1 MMKLQSLVLA
11 AATALT
17 MTSAFAVPAGAWTVG
32 AGAHY
37 VDPKSDNGTLGD
49 DDVVSFDV
57 DVDGDVRPTLTG
69 EYFIA
74 NNVGIELLASLPFH
88 HDFDLNAADGTTA
101 LTGKIQHLPATL
113 SLQYHFDD
121 YNMPMNIKPFIGVG
135 VNYTT
140 FFKEKLNTPAGAPA
154 DSAADLKF
162 DDSVG
167 VAGHIGLDIPFAPTE
182 YFRIDARYMDIKT
195 DASINDEGNT
205 LELGEVDISPWVY
218 GVAFVKQF

>member
-1 MMKLQSLVLA
+1 MKLQSLVLA

-17 MTSAFAVPAGAWTVG
+17 MTTAFAVPAGTWSVA

-37 VDPKSDNGTLGD
+37 VDPKSDNGTLANSD
-49 DDVVSFDV
+49 LNLVA
-57 DVDGDVRPTLTG
+57 DVDGDVRPTISG

-74 NNVGIELLASLPFH
+74 NNVGVELLAAIPFH
-88 HDFDLNAADGTTA
+88 HDFT
-101 LTGKIQHLPATL
+101 LTDVNGNEITGRTQHLPPTL
-113 SLQYHFDD
+113 SLQYHFDG
-121 YNMPMNIKPFIGVG
+121 YNLPMNVKPFVGVG

-140 FFKEKLNTPAGAPA
+140 FFKERISTGG
-154 DSAADLKF
+154 DLDL

-182 YFRIDARYMDIKT
+182 SFRIDARYMDIKT
-195 DASINDEGNT
+195 DAT
-205 LELGEVDISPWVY
+205 LNGTDIGEIDISPWVY

>member
-1 MMKLQSLVLA
+1 MKLQSLVLA

-17 MTSAFAVPAGAWTVG
+17 MTTAFAVPAGTWSIA

-37 VDPKSDNGTLGD
+37 VDPKSDNGTLTNTDLGL
-49 DDVVSFDV
+49 VANV
-57 DVDGDVRPTLTG
+57 DVDGDVRPTISG

-74 NNVGIELLASLPFH
+74 NNVGVELLAAIPFH
-88 HDFDLNAADGTTA
+88 HDFTLNDATGKEL
-101 LTGKIQHLPATL
+101 LTGKTQHLPPTL
-113 SLQYHFDD
+113 SLQYHFDG
-121 YNMPMNIKPFIGVG
+121 YNTPMNIKPFVGVG

-140 FFKEKLNTPAGAPA
+140 FFKEKANVAGTE
-154 DSAADLKF
+154 LKL

-182 YFRIDARYMDIKT
+182 SFRIDARYMDIKT
-195 DASINDEGNT
+195 DAT
-205 LELGEVDISPWVY
+205 LNGTDIGEIDISPWVY

>member
-1 MMKLQSLVLA
+1 MKLQSLVLA

-17 MTSAFAVPAGAWTVG
+17 MTTAFAVPAGTWSVA

-37 VDPKSDNGTLGD
+37 VDPKSDNGTLNNGL
-49 DDVVSFDV
+49 SV
-57 DVDGDVRPTLTG
+57 DVDGDVRPTISG

-74 NNVGIELLASLPFH
+74 NNVGVELLAAIPFH
-88 HDFDLNAADGTTA
+88 HDFNLNNPNGTTA
-101 LTGKIQHLPATL
+101 LTGKTQHLPPTL
-113 SLQYHFDD
+113 SLQYHFDG
-121 YNMPMNIKPFIGVG
+121 YNLPMNVKPFVGVG

-140 FFKEKLNTPAGAPA
+140 FFKERVSTGG
-154 DSAADLKF
+154 DLDL

-182 YFRIDARYMDIKT
+182 SFRIDARYMDIKT
-195 DASINDEGNT
+195 DAT
-205 LELGEVDISPWVY
+205 LNGTDIGEIDISPWVY

>member
-1 MMKLQSLVLA
+1 MKLQSLVLA

-17 MTSAFAVPAGAWTVG
+17 MTTAFAVPAGTWSVA

-37 VDPKSDNGTLGD
+37 VDPKSDNGTLNNGF
-49 DDVVSFDV
+49 SV
-57 DVDGDVRPTLTG
+57 DVDGDVRPTISG

-74 NNVGIELLASLPFH
+74 NNVGVELLAAIPFH
-88 HDFDLNAADGTTA
+88 HDFNLNNPDGTTA
-101 LTGKIQHLPATL
+101 LTGKTQHLPPTL
-113 SLQYHFDD
+113 SLQYHFDG
-121 YNMPMNIKPFIGVG
+121 YNLPMNVKPFVGVG

-140 FFKEKLNTPAGAPA
+140 FFKEKISTGG
-154 DSAADLKF
+154 DLDL

-182 YFRIDARYMDIKT
+182 SFRIDARYMDIKT
-195 DASINDEGNT
+195 DAT
-205 LELGEVDISPWVY
+205 LNGTDIGEIDISPWVY

>member
-11 AATALT
+11 TAAALT
-17 MTSAFAVPAGAWTVG
+17 MTTAFAVPAGTWSVA

-37 VDPKSDNGTLGD
+37 VDPKNDNGTVSTGLGN
-49 DDVVSFDV
+49 FEV
-57 DVDGDVRPTLTG
+57 DVDGDVRPTISG

-74 NNVGIELLASLPFH
+74 NNVGVELLAAIPFH
-88 HDFDLNAADGTTA
+88 HDITLKAGETTIDA
-101 LTGKIQHLPATL
+101 KTQHLPPTL
-113 SLQYHFDD
+113 SVQYHFDGYD
-121 YNMPMNIKPFIGVG
+121 LPMNVKPFVGVG

-140 FFKEKLNTPAGAPA
+140 FFEEKVYIPLAG
-154 DSAADLKF
+154 DYDLEL

-167 VAGHIGLDIPFAPTE
+167 VAGHVGLDIPFAPTE

-195 DASINDEGNT
+195 DASLNGDDI
-205 LELGEVDISPWVY
+205 GEVDISPWVY

>member
-1 MMKLQSLVLA
+1 MKLQSLVLA

-17 MTSAFAVPAGAWTVG
+17 MTSAFAVPAGTWTVA

-37 VDPKSDNGTLGD
+37 VDPKSDNGTVSTALGD
-49 DDVVSFDV
+49 FAV
-57 DVDGDVRPTLTG
+57 DVDGDVRPTISG

-74 NNVGIELLASLPFH
+74 DNVGVELLAAIPFH
-88 HDFDLNAADGTTA
+88 HDFDLNDAAGNPI
-101 LTGKIQHLPATL
+101 LTGKTQHLPPTL
-113 SLQYHFDD
+113 SLQYHFDG
-121 YNMPMNIKPFIGVG
+121 YNTPMNVKPFVGVG

-140 FFKEKLNTPAGAPA
+140 FFKEKLNNNLGLE
-154 DSAADLKF
+154 LKL

-182 YFRIDARYMDIKT
+182 SFRIDARYMDIKT
-195 DASINDEGNT
+195 DAT
-205 LELGEVDISPWVY
+205 LNGDAIGEIDISPWVY

>member
-1 MMKLQSLVLA
+1 MKLQSLVLA

-17 MTSAFAVPAGAWTVG
+17 MTTAFAVPAGTWSVA

-37 VDPKSDNGTLGD
+37 VDPKSDNGTLNNGL
-49 DDVVSFDV
+49 SV
-57 DVDGDVRPTLTG
+57 DVDGDVRPTISG

-74 NNVGIELLASLPFH
+74 NNVGVELLAAIPFH
-88 HDFDLNAADGTTA
+88 HDFNLNNPDGTTA
-101 LTGKIQHLPATL
+101 LTGKTQHLPPTL
-113 SLQYHFDD
+113 SLQYHFDG
-121 YNMPMNIKPFIGVG
+121 YNLPMNVKPFVGVG

-140 FFKEKLNTPAGAPA
+140 FFKERVSTGG
-154 DSAADLKF
+154 DLDL

-182 YFRIDARYMDIKT
+182 SFRIDARYMDIKT
-195 DASINDEGNT
+195 DAT
-205 LELGEVDISPWVY
+205 LNGTDIGEIDISPWVY

>member
-1 MMKLQSLVLA
+1 MKLQSLVLA

-17 MTSAFAVPAGAWTVG
+17 MTTAFAVPAGTWSIA

-37 VDPKSDNGTLGD
+37 VDPKSDNGTVSTALGD
-49 DDVVSFDV
+49 FAV
-57 DVDGDVRPTLTG
+57 DVDGDVRPTISG

-74 NNVGIELLASLPFH
+74 NNVGVELLAAIPFH
-88 HDFDLNAADGTTA
+88 HDFTLNDADGKEIF
-101 LTGKIQHLPATL
+101 TGKTQHLPPTL
-113 SLQYHFDD
+113 SLQYHFDG
-121 YNMPMNIKPFIGVG
+121 YNLPMNVKPFVGVG

-140 FFKEKLNTPAGAPA
+140 FFKEKLNNNSGLE
-154 DSAADLKF
+154 LKL

-182 YFRIDARYMDIKT
+182 SFRIDARYMDIKT
-195 DASINDEGNT
+195 DAT
-205 LELGEVDISPWVY
+205 LNGADIGEIDISPWVY